1 MKPRPLIDPKTKP
14 KVPGSFI
21 VSNGRYYWYIPG
33 WEKRHR
39 LVPKGQKLSTK
50 DEAIALKIAKKL
62 WNQIKKNNPELA
74 ANVRKHTRV
83 NGMATKDRAVAEKVA
98 AKMWEQIQKKSPKLA
113 AKILTDSRPRA
124 KDHWHAQIC
133 SERKH
138 RFLGSFKTQ
147 AEAEAAYVKELE
159 KVWGY
164 PPGYNVQC
172 MPKID
177 KVWPIWT
184 EEKARFF
191 NIGLSSRRSL
201 CTSRCQY
208 IPQRILDIFE

>member
-1 MKPRPLIDPKTKP
+1 
-14 KVPGSFI
+14 
-21 VSNGRYYWYIPG
+21 
-33 WEKRHR
+33 
-39 LVPKGQKLSTK
+39 
-50 DEAIALKIAKKL
+50 
-62 WNQIKKNNPELA
+62 
-74 ANVRKHTRV
+74 
-83 NGMATKDRAVAEKVA
+83 MATKDRAVAEKVA